1 MPVVYFGE
9 CMPNVFAYERGV
21 KNSKNHAFVTY
32 EWSLR
37 ALYATIDFKL
47 STNRLKSTSVSI
59 QLVLTKDIKC
69 RLYYNFYRICSAQ
82 VVTIIISNFHN
93 IQAPNFFFH
102 IKLAL

>member
-59 QLVLTKDIKC
+59 KPVLIKDTKC
-69 RLYYNFYRICSAQ
+69 RLYYTFYKYLQCASSYYHDI
-82 VVTIIISNFHN
+82 
-93 IQAPNFFFH
+93 
-102 IKLAL
+102 